1 MARTY
6 THILIDLFKIWKMLI
21 GLIGLCHLADTF
33 YFLWFSNIPKMVTE
47 LPVVTSDTE
56 YWHAGCYMEE
66 ICAKPQFPKF
76 ILECG
81 VLFTAWWQN
90 QSTVENN
97 FLSLP

>member
-1 MARTY
+1 
-6 THILIDLFKIWKMLI
+6 
-21 GLIGLCHLADTF
+21 
-33 YFLWFSNIPKMVTE
+33 MVTE